1 MLSRPPANRLAIL
14 TLSLICTGCAA
25 TGDKCL
31 TDQPLFEQTEV
42 FVSGQEGYHTY
53 RIPSLIVTKKGTL
66 LAFAEGR
73 KNSRSDTGDID
84 IVLRR
89 SLDNGRTWLPMQL
102 VADHDHDTIGNPC
115 PVVDR
120 RTGTIWLLLT
130 GNPGQAQED
139 AIIATTA
146 AGTRTVWVS
155 SSRDDGLTWSPPRDI
170 TAQTK
175 RENWTWYA
183 TGPGCGIQL
192 ACGRKVIPCD
202 HNVAGPTI
210 VRRSH
215 VIYSDDGGL
224 TWRIGGDIGPDV
236 NECQIVEL
244 ADGNLMLNMRNYA
257 KGPCAEKRR
266 AVATSVDGGITWSDI
281 WYDQA
286 LIEPVCQAALIR
298 VTRRPAADRHRL
310 LFANPANST
319 KREKMTLRL
328 SYDEGRTWPVARE
341 IHAGPTAYS
350 ALATLPDHTVGCLY
364 ERGRQHSYETL
375 TFARCSLAWLEETT
389 RKSP

>member
-1 MLSRPPANRLAIL
+1 MPDRMYLRCVVLCFLPLVCL
-14 TLSLICTGCAA
+14 GCAVSCSKQSA
-25 TGDKCL
+25 
-31 TDQPLFEQTEV
+31 DQAFIEQSEV
-42 FVSGQEGYHTY
+42 FVSGEQGYHTY
-53 RIPSLIVTKKGTL
+53 RIPSLIVTGKGTV

-89 SLDNGRTWLPMQL
+89 SLDGGQTWQPMQL
-102 VADHDHDTIGNPC
+102 VADHGPDTIGNPC

-130 GNPGQAQED
+130 GNPGQDQEGG
-139 AIIATTA
+139 IIAGTSG
-146 AGTRTVWVS
+146 GTRTVWVS
-155 SSRDDGLTWSPPRDI
+155 TSRDDGLTWLPPRDI
-170 TAQTK
+170 TADTK

-192 ACGRKVIPCD
+192 ACGRMVIPCD
-202 HNVAGPTI
+202 HNVAGSKTD
-210 VRRSH
+210 RRAH
-215 VIYSDDGGL
+215 VIYSDDGGK
-224 TWRIGGDIGPDV
+224 TWQIGGVVQPDV

-244 ADGNLMLNMRNYA
+244 VDGALMLNMRNYA

-266 AVATSVDGGITWSDI
+266 AIATSIDGGLTWSQV
-281 WYDQA
+281 WHDQT

-298 VTRRPAADRHRL
+298 VTAQPAADRNRL
-310 LFANPANST
+310 LFSNPASNS

-341 IHAGPTAYS
+341 LHAGPTAYS
-350 ALATLPDHTVGCLY
+350 ALAVLPAGTMGCLY
-364 ERGRQHSYETL
+364 ERGVQHSYETL
-375 TFARCSLAWLEETT
+375 TFARFSLAWLEHDV
-389 RKSP
+389 RDAP